1 MFLLKAIKNDR
12 IIRYINKG
20 AFMKGIKRTL
30 KLAKMVIKLCPFY
43 LVYSLFDIILGLIL
57 VFIPIGIVQVIIDYY
72 NNGEE
77 FIKVLI
83 ACGLTTVLYY
93 TIQMIYYYFNKLYRR
108 YQRRFI
114 SRYEIMIF
122 NKLKEIDYEKYQSS
136 EFLNDY
142 NRAIDEGGWASIDAF
157 WTLSDIISSVAKVI
171 MIFTIFALVDYLII
185 LYALGVGVIYFFLIK
200 YVAQINWQMSQ
211 KNKKHVR
218 ERAYVKRMFYLKD
231 ASFDIRTSQ
240 IDDLLLQANDKI
252 GDHVIKNVDKT
263 LSKSAIITFLSEIL
277 IRSIYPLALGFI
289 SYITL
294 KSMDF
299 GSFVALTVAA
309 STLSN
314 IIWGLS
320 DSLAS
325 FEVASVRGE
334 TVFAIMNQQGV
345 IEISGIKEAPTL
357 EKITVKKLYF
367 SYGETKVLEDI
378 NLTITKGDKIAVVG
392 ENGAGKTTF
401 VKMLLRLYDPQ
412 SGDIYFNDE
421 SYTNLK
427 PDSIRKKIG
436 AVFQDFQVYSFS
448 ITENILLR
456 KCKTKKDEELVVE
469 ALKFSGLYEKAMSF
483 PKGLET
489 VITKEFDQEG
499 IELSGGEKQKLAIAR
514 AYAGNYDFII
524 LDEPSSALDP
534 IAEAEIYEKM
544 MKLGK
549 DRTLLFISHRLSTT
563 VKANK
568 IYLFSEGKVIE
579 EGTHHELMQKEEGQY
594 QYMFSIQ
601 ARNYLNGVKDNED
614 I

>member
-1 MFLLKAIKNDR
+1 
-12 IIRYINKG
+12 
-20 AFMKGIKRTL
+20 MKGIKRTL
-30 KLAKMVIKLCPFY
+30 KLSQMVIKLCPFY
-43 LVYSLFDIILGLIL
+43 LVYSLFDIVLGLL
-57 VFIPIGIVQVIIDYY
+57 MTFIPIGIVQIIIDYY
-72 NNGEE
+72 NNGEK

-83 ACGLTTVLYY
+83 ACGITTIIYY
-93 TIQMIYYYFNKLYRR
+93 LVQTVYYYFNKLYRR

-142 NRAIDEGGWASIDAF
+142 NRAIDEGGWASIEAF
-157 WTLSDIISSVAKVI
+157 WTLSDIISSFAKVV
-171 MIFTIFALVDYLII
+171 MIFTVFALVNHLII
-185 LYALGVGVIYFFLIK
+185 IYALVVAIVYFFLMK
-200 YVAQINWQMSQ
+200 YAAQLHWQLSQ
-211 KNKKHVR
+211 KNKKHIR

-231 ASFDIRTSQ
+231 ASFDIRTSN
-240 IDDLLLQANDKI
+240 IDGLLLQANDDI
-252 GDHVIKNVDKT
+252 GNLVLKNVDKT
-263 LSKSAIITFLSEIL
+263 LTKNAAINFASEVL
-277 IRSIYPLALGFI
+277 IRSIYPFALGFI
-289 SYITL
+289 AYITL
-294 KSMDF
+294 DSMDF

-320 DSLAS
+320 DSLAT

-334 TVFAIMNQQGV
+334 TVFAILNQKGT
-345 IEISGIKEAPTL
+345 IEISGTKEAETL
-357 EKITVKKLYF
+357 ETIKINNLRF
-367 SYGETKVLEDI
+367 NYGDTIALENV
-378 NLTITKGDKIAVVG
+378 NLTIKKGDKIAVVG

-412 SGDIYFNDE
+412 SGEIYYNDDP
-421 SYTNLK
+421 YTELK
-427 PDSIRKKIG
+427 PESIRKKIG

-448 ITENILLR
+448 ISENILLR
-456 KCKTKKDEELVVE
+456 KCKSKEDEDLVIE
-469 ALKFSGLYEKAMSF
+469 ALKFSGLYEKVMSF
-483 PKGLET
+483 PKKLDT
-489 VITKEFDQEG
+489 VITKEFDKEG

-514 AYAGNYDFII
+514 AFAGNYNFII

-534 IAEAEIYEKM
+534 IAEAEIYDKM

-568 IYLFSEGKVIE
+568 IYLFAAGKVIE
-579 EGTHHELMQKEEGQY
+579 EGTHHDLMKIKEGQY
-594 QYMFSIQ
+594 QYMFNIQ
-601 ARNYLNGVKDNED
+601 ALNYLNGVKENED